1 MERKISAVM
10 YGKFKAKDNRMAL
23 LKKDKKGVEV
33 IDKPFKKVLQETIE
47 NNNNNTIQE
56 EPKKENDNRD
66 NEYIWT
72 NIFPQRRW

>member
-10 YGKFKAKDNRMAL
+10 YSKFNVKDNRMAL

>member
-1 MERKISAVM
+1 MSTKISAVM
-10 YGKFKAKDNRMAL
+10 YSKFNVKDNRMAL
-23 LKKDKKGVEV
+23 LKKNKKGVV
-33 IDKPFKKVLQETIE
+33 AIDKPFKKVLQKTKE

>member
-1 MERKISAVM
+1 MSTKISAVM
-10 YGKFKAKDNRMAL
+10 YSKFNVKDNRMAL
-23 LKKDKKGVEV
+23 LKKDKKGVVV

-47 NNNNNTIQE
+47 NNNNIQE

-66 NEYIWT
+66 NEYIWG